1 MEEFFI
7 KIWDFLKSE
16 TATAILTTVLA
27 GYTIIKPIVTK
38 IIGATAAKKLAL
50 VTAKLSAT
58 KEQLT
63 EIMTMKNE
71 IATAI
76 GNMESICNALTT
88 NAQAQNAAALLAYD
102 RSNLKEDTKSA
113 IAALLPS
120 TISIAAAKVEAVA
133 ESEEVAQTVEAVE
146 TAVVETVKT
155 ADTFR
160 RIFKV

>member
-1 MEEFFI
+1 MGFFEERNR
-7 KIWDFLKSE
+7 
-16 TATAILTTVLA
+16 TAALTTVLA

-50 VTAKLSAT
+50 VTAKLSAI
-58 KEQLT
+58 KDQLA
-63 EIMTMKNE
+63 EIMTMKDE
-71 IATAI
+71 ITTAI
-76 GNMESICNALTT
+76 GNMESICNALTI

-133 ESEEVAQTVEAVE
+133 ESEEVTKAVESVE
-146 TAVVETVKT
+146 TAETETVKT

-160 RIFKV
+160 GIFKE